1 MSGEGE
7 KDSIILYLISMIFFV
22 SLVLF
27 WGGLL
32 QKKKKNTRL
41 RVWEPHKRGLREQG
55 KEKET
60 EDKPK

>member
-1 MSGEGE
+1 
-7 KDSIILYLISMIFFV
+7 MIFFV